1 MIPRLTVGPYSI
13 YTYALLYSLMYLV
26 IGVYG
31 FKRLLRLPF
40 PPQVL
45 GRAMLLVI
53 LGLFLG
59 SLIPTFG
66 TTFWDWFITG
76 TFFWHGPVRVIG
88 GMVTAIMAAYLY
100 LHHYKIPIGR
110 AFDLGSLPVP
120 LGLAIGRLGCL
131 AAGCCGG
138 AFSDSLLAITLPDLN
153 GVWAARYPTQWLSA
167 GANLVIFFMLV
178 SWERYGTNKVGAKK
192 GYPFDGFLFLLFLEL
207 YFIKRFLVQFLRND
221 NLPLI
226 GPLSGTHL
234 FFLAG
239 FGLVSLVLLVR
250 WRRNRNDN

>member
-1 MIPRLTVGPYSI
+1 M
-13 YTYALLYSLMYLV
+13 YALMYGV
-26 IGVYG
+26 IGLYG
-31 FKRLLRLPF
+31 FVRLFRLPY

-45 GRAMLLVI
+45 ARGMLLVV

-59 SLIPTFG
+59 SIMPGLRISVG
-66 TTFWDWFITG
+66 GWLKTG
-76 TFFWHGPVRVIG
+76 VFSWRRSIRVIG
-88 GMVTAIMAAYLY
+88 GMVVAIPAAYFY
-100 LHHYKIPIGR
+100 LRRHGIPIGR
-110 AFDLGSLPVP
+110 AFDLGSLPIP

-138 AFSDSLLAITLPDLN
+138 APSDSPLAMVLPDLN
-153 GVWAARYPTQWLSA
+153 RVWTERYPIQLLSF
-167 GANLVIFFMLV
+167 GANLVIFFILV
-178 SWERYGTNKVGAKK
+178 SGERYGTKKVGKNM

-239 FGLVSLVLLVR
+239 IGVVSCILLVR
-250 WRRNRNDN
+250 LLGNKEDNLAESPKLSS

>member
-1 MIPRLTVGPYSI
+1 M
-13 YTYALLYSLMYLV
+13 YALMYGV

-31 FKRLLRLPF
+31 FARLLRLPN
-40 PPQVL
+40 PPQIL
-45 GRAMLLVI
+45 GRVMLLVV

-59 SLIPTFG
+59 SIMPGL
-66 TTFWDWFITG
+66 WFSLGGWLKTG
-76 TFFWHGPVRVIG
+76 IFSWHRSIRVIG
-88 GMVTAIMAAYLY
+88 GMVVVIPAAYFILR
-100 LHHYKIPIGR
+100 HYGIPIGR
-110 AFDLGSLPVP
+110 AFDLGSLPIP

-138 AFSDSLLAITLPDLN
+138 APSDSLLAMALPDLN

-221 NLPLI
+221 NLPLM

-239 FGLVSLVLLVR
+239 IGMVSSVLLIR
-250 WRRNRNDN
+250 LWRNKEN

>member
-1 MIPRLTVGPYSI
+1 MFPHFTVGPFFI
-13 YTYALLYSLMYLV
+13 YTYALLYSVMYLV

-66 TTFWDWFITG
+66 TTFWDWFKTG
-76 TFFWHGPVRVIG
+76 TFVWHGPVRVIG
-88 GMVTAIMAAYLY
+88 GMVVAIPAAYFY
-100 LHHYKIPIGR
+100 LRRHGIPIGR
-110 AFDLGSLPVP
+110 AFDLGSLPIP

-138 AFSDSLLAITLPDLN
+138 APSDSLLTMMLPDIIQGLDRALPHTIVEFR
-153 GVWAARYPTQWLSA
+153 GQPRH
-167 GANLVIFFMLV
+167 FF
-178 SWERYGTNKVGAKK
+178 Y
-192 GYPFDGFLFLLFLEL
+192 
-207 YFIKRFLVQFLRND
+207 
-221 NLPLI
+221 
-226 GPLSGTHL
+226 SG
-234 FFLAG
+234 
-239 FGLVSLVLLVR
+239 
-250 WRRNRNDN
+250 

>member
-1 MIPRLTVGPYSI
+1 MFPHITVGPYSI
-13 YTYALLYSLMYLV
+13 HTYALLYSVMYLV

-31 FKRLLRLPF
+31 FNRMLRLPF

-45 GRAMLLVI
+45 GRGMLLVV

-66 TTFWDWFITG
+66 ITFWNWFKTG
-76 TFFWHGPVRVIG
+76 TFLWHGPVRVIG
-88 GMVTAIMAAYLY
+88 GMVVAIPAAYFY
-100 LHHYKIPIGR
+100 LRRHGIPIGL
-110 AFDLGSLPVP
+110 AFDLGSLPIP

-138 AFSDSLLAITLPDLN
+138 APSGSLVAMTLPDIY
-153 GVWAARYPTQWLSA
+153 GVWTARYPTQLVSF
-167 GANLVIFFMLV
+167 GANLVIFFTLV
-178 SWERYGTNKVGAKK
+178 GWERYGTKKVGENR

-207 YFIKRFLVQFLRND
+207 YFIKRFLVQSLRND

-239 FGLVSLVLLVR
+239 IGVVSLVLLVNR
-250 WRRNRNDN
+250 RRNE